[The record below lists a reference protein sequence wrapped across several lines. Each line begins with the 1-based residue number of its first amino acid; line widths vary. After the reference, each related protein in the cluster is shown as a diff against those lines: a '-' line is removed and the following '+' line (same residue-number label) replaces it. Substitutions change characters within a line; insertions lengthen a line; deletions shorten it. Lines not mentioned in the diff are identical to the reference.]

1 MIPFLAVIGG
11 LILTFVL
18 YAYVFFSLFKKNK
31 LELLEWFL
39 LSLGAFNGIGFG
51 IVIWS
56 TNQGKN
62 PVDKSS
68 LLLQYDISAVI
79 NYLMLNVILA
89 LSCVFGWYVG
99 KGLLPVKGIKV
110 QNISGENELL
120 RNRYYLVAWLS
131 FLLGIASYFLY
142 TLPYGG
148 FIKYLEYSKALRA
161 GIPAVSSSFSF
172 LKPFGGLTF
181 FSSILFFGLALEM
194 YSKKRKNK
202 MMVLIGMLL
211 SFLFSIYV
219 LYSWEGRFA
228 LVTYIGTFILAY
240 ILYFNKSAFAFLKR
254 LILFVVGAFLLVIV
268 SDSIL
273 GETSEKL
280 GIMEFFSK
288 ELSFPFMS
296 YIAQAYSPEFR
307 WFQDIIAGPLF
318 IFPQKIWSGM
328 FGIETASSFNTYLIL
343 GARKGVGGIT
353 GEIPIDILM
362 LGYMQ
367 ASVLGVVVI
376 GLIFGFLLLVIDRF
390 VQKIS
395 LKGIRYAIYANLIIN
410 VPIRSILYG
419 DPQHIINRNFHM
431 ILGFLIV
438 GLLVRGNYKKRNI

>member
-39 LSLGAFNGIGFG
+39 LSLGTFNGIGFG
-51 IVIWS
+51 LVIWATS
-56 TNQGKN
+56 QGRN
-62 PVDKSS
+62 PVDKAS
-68 LLLQYDISAVI
+68 LLLQYDVSAVI
-79 NYLMLNVILA
+79 NYLILNVILA
-89 LSCVFGWYVG
+89 LSSVFGWYVAKALWPF
-99 KGLLPVKGIKV
+99 KGTRI
-110 QNISGENELL
+110 QNLSDEKTLL
-120 RNRYYLVAWLS
+120 RSKYYLVAWVTL
-131 FLLGIASYFLY
+131 FLGIASYFLY

-148 FIKYLEYSKALRA
+148 FVNYLEYSKALRA
-161 GIPAVSSSFSF
+161 GIPAVSNSFSF

-181 FSSILFFGLALEM
+181 FSSILFFGLAIEKH
-194 YSKKRKNK
+194 SPKHKNK
-202 MMVLIGMLL
+202 RILIGIIL

-228 LVTYIGTFILAY
+228 LVTYIGTFVLAY
-240 ILYFNKSAFAFLKR
+240 ILYFNKSAFVFFKR
-254 LILFVVGAFLLVIV
+254 MILFVTVAFLLVIG

-273 GETSEKL
+273 GGTRAKL
-280 GIMEFFSK
+280 GVIEFFSK
-288 ELSFPFMS
+288 ELSFPFIS
-296 YIAQAYSPEFR
+296 YIAQIYSPEFR
-307 WFQDIIAGPLF
+307 WFQDIMVGPLF

-343 GARKGVGGIT
+343 GARKGVDSVT

-362 LGYMQ
+362 FGYMQ
-367 ASVLGVVVI
+367 ASVLGVVVM
-376 GLIFGFLLLVIDRF
+376 GLIFGVSLLFIDRF
-390 VQKIS
+390 AQKIP

-419 DPQHIINRNFHM
+419 DPQHIINRNFHL
-431 ILGFLIV
+431 ILGFIVV
-438 GLLVRGNYKKRNI
+438 GLLVKKNYKKRHI